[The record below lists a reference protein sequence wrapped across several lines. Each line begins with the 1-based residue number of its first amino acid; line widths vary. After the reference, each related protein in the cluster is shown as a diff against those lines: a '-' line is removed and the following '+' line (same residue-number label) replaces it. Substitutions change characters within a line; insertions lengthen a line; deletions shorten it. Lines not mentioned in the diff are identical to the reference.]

1 MRALETLQNAV
12 FHYIL
17 QWHAA
22 KCIITY
28 QSIDIMNYMYRYLDY
43 NITRRGTSFKLCF
56 WGPKIDCL
64 ATFFRS
70 LDRTIYLLMK
80 QLRIVRIL
88 TAFCTPSLC
97 LAHPKR
103 LDSERWSFCFHP
115 FTLHVENPALNLTW
129 LNTNNAWEKPVRILT
144 MRSCFISK

>member
-56 WGPKIDCL
+56 WGPKINCL

-70 LDRTIYLLMK
+70 LDRTIYLIMK

-88 TAFCTPSLC
+88 TAFCMPSLC
-97 LAHPKR
+97 LAQSKW
-103 LDSERWSFCFHP
+103 LDSERWSFRFHP
-115 FTLHVENPALNLTW
+115 SLQPSRWKSLKFKVAEHKQRVKKA
-129 LNTNNAWEKPVRILT
+129 VRILT
-144 MRSCFISK
+144 MRSCIIIK